1 MQTIQV
7 KNGQSLFD
15 IAVQYCGSVSAV
27 SSIVKFNNLSFT
39 EDLVEGQ
46 KLFVPDITNIKV
58 VNDFLNEAFSPA
70 NDINLEP
77 WNENILTEF
86 VLYNLNAKAIK
97 TDVQYSSSALSL
109 SRANIYVGNS
119 GGTFNVDVV
128 CSGEWQIL
136 TDGVGVS
143 VTPNTG
149 TGNGSFVI
157 TVAENPTF
165 NDRNLVVQVFAGG
178 ISRVINIYQRESNTL
193 VIGWTN
199 SFNLPNLQNEGAV
212 DFLIDV
218 ACNGEFQVV
227 STVEWVLITK
237 FSDSFNVRI
246 LPNYSG
252 VNRTGFVNIST
263 VGIQLVRTVN
273 QSL

>member
-1 MQTIQV
+1 MRTIQV

-27 SSIVKFNNLSFT
+27 SDIIKLNNLSFT
-39 EDLVEGQ
+39 SDLTEGQ
-46 KLFVPDITNIKV
+46 KLNVPDVLELKV
-58 VNDFLNEAFSPA
+58 VKEFLIEGVSPA
-70 NDINLEP
+70 NAVSVEPFYENL
-77 WNENILTEF
+77 LTEF

-218 ACNGEFQVV
+218 ACNGEWQVV

-263 VGIQLVRTVN
+263 IGINLVRTVN